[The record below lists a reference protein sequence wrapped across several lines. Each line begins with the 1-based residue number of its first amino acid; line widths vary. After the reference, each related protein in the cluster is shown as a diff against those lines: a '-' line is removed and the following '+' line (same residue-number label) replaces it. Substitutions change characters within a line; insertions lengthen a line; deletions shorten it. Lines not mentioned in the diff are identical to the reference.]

1 MAQVDIHPE
10 YHNIKVHLNDGTVF
24 ETKSVWGKEGDTF
37 RTDVDP
43 TNHPAWKVDGGNVV
57 NTKNAQVAKFKKKYG
72 NAF

>member
-1 MAQVDIHPE
+1 M
-10 YHNIKVHLNDGTVF
+10 F

-57 NTKNAQVAKFKKKYG
+57 NTKNAQIAKFKKKYG
-72 NAF
+72 GAF